1 MPACSQCDG
10 MEAQWKPSGSNQA
23 RGRNLQRYGANVSM
37 VRKIGRQLAHRL
49 ADVFPGPRLQ
59 GQSRASLLAIREN
72 SDGQFR
78 FGVLLALVF
87 TDRALCD
94 LFGGSSKNPF
104 LARHRP
110 TFRTHGPVLLH
121 SMVCALAGADVSFLP
136 PPCCARGPAPPGKH
150 FHSMQCTV
158 TNWATCFHSRFCF
171 CPEFGLDAHYI
182 SMHIRCNLRQDLL
195 SRPPL
200 FYTCHQIDIQ
210 ETW

>member
-23 RGRNLQRYGANVSM
+23 RGRNLQRNGANVGV

-49 ADVFPGPRLQ
+49 VDVFPGPRLQ

-110 TFRTHGPVLLH
+110 FESMAMCFVH

-136 PPCCARGPAPPGKH
+136 PPCSARGRRHPA
-150 FHSMQCTV
+150 STSTV
-158 TNWATCFHSRFCF
+158 CGA
-171 CPEFGLDAHYI
+171 L
-182 SMHIRCNLRQDLL
+182 
-195 SRPPL
+195 
-200 FYTCHQIDIQ
+200 
-210 ETW
+210 